1 MPVTVTPVSG
11 RHDLDAFIK
20 LPFRLYEDDP
30 NWVPP
35 LLYLERQR
43 FQPKTN
49 PFLQHA
55 DHQLFLARRDGKV
68 VGRISAQVDHE
79 HNRFHQDRTG
89 FFGFFES
96 EDEPETARALLDAA
110 EDWLRAR
117 DMDAVR
123 GPLSFSIN
131 QEVGLL
137 IDGFGMPPM
146 IMTPHARPYYGP
158 LIEKAGFH
166 KVKDLYAWRYDTE
179 TVPPK
184 ARRAVDELRQRPD
197 IKVRTGDIRRFD
209 EEIATI
215 LEVFNSTW
223 SGNWGFVPV
232 TPAEASHL
240 GQEIR
245 QIADTN
251 LVVIVEVQGETAG
264 VVLALPNINEAIHDL
279 NGHLFP
285 LGWAKLLWR
294 LKVSHLKTGRLMILG
309 VKKEFRTRRY
319 LALAY
324 LLCDEVYRRAR
335 DGGYRWAEF
344 SWTLE
349 DNNAV
354 NTIIRNVGCHIYK
367 TYRLYEKPLSP

>member
-43 FQPKTN
+43 FAPKTN

-197 IKVRTGDIRRFD
+197 ITVRTGDIRRLD

-223 SGNWGFVPV
+223 SDNWGFVPV

>member
-1 MPVTVTPVSG
+1 MV
-11 RHDLDAFIK
+11 
-20 LPFRLYEDDP
+20 
-30 NWVPP
+30 
-35 LLYLERQR
+35 
-43 FQPKTN
+43 
-49 PFLQHA
+49 
-55 DHQLFLARRDGKV
+55 
-68 VGRISAQVDHE
+68 
-79 HNRFHQDRTG
+79 
-89 FFGFFES
+89 
-96 EDEPETARALLDAA
+96 AA
-110 EDWLRAR
+110 
-117 DMDAVR
+117 R

-137 IDGFGMPPM
+137 IDGFDTPPM
-146 IMTPHARPYYGP
+146 IMTPHARPYYGR
-158 LIEKAGFH
+158 LIEGAGFD
-166 KVKDLYAWRYDTE
+166 KVKDLYAWRYDTA

-184 ARRAVDELRQRPD
+184 ARKAVDELRQRPD
-197 IKVRTGDIRRFD
+197 ITVRTADIRHFD

-232 TPAEASHL
+232 TPAEAHHL
-240 GQEIR
+240 GKEMR

-285 LGWAKLLWR
+285 FGWAKLLWR

-319 LALAY
+319 LALVY
-324 LLCDEVYRRAR
+324 LLCDEVYRHAR

-349 DNNAV
+349 DNGAV
-354 NTIIRNVGCHIYK
+354 NTIIRNIGCRLYK

>member
-11 RHDLDAFIK
+11 RHDLNAFIK

-117 DMDAVR
+117 DMEAVR

-158 LIEKAGFH
+158 LIEEAGFH

-197 IKVRTGDIRRFD
+197 ITIRTGDIRRFD

-223 SGNWGFVPV
+223 SDNWGFVPV

-240 GQEIR
+240 GQEMR

>member
-11 RHDLDAFIK
+11 RHDLNAFIK

-43 FQPKTN
+43 FAPKTN

-117 DMDAVR
+117 DMEAVR

-158 LIEKAGFH
+158 LIEEAGFH

-197 IKVRTGDIRRFD
+197 ITIRTGDIRHLD

-223 SGNWGFVPV
+223 SDNWGFVPV

-240 GQEIR
+240 GQEMR

>member
-117 DMDAVR
+117 DMEAVR

-158 LIEKAGFH
+158 LIEEAGFH

-197 IKVRTGDIRRFD
+197 ITIRTGDIRRFD

-223 SGNWGFVPV
+223 SDNWGFVPV

-251 LVVIVEVQGETAG
+251 LVIIVEVQGETAG

>member
-11 RHDLDAFIK
+11 RHDLNAFIK

-43 FQPKTN
+43 FAPKTN

-117 DMDAVR
+117 DMEAVR

-158 LIEKAGFH
+158 LIEEAGFH

-197 IKVRTGDIRRFD
+197 ITIRTGDIRRFD

-223 SGNWGFVPV
+223 SDNWGFVPV

-240 GQEIR
+240 GQEMR

-251 LVVIVEVQGETAG
+251 LVIIVEVQGETAG

>member
-197 IKVRTGDIRRFD
+197 ITVRTGDIRRFD

-223 SGNWGFVPV
+223 SDNWGFVPV

>member
-11 RHDLDAFIK
+11 RHDLNAFIK
-20 LPFRLYEDDP
+20 LPFRLYEDDA

-43 FQPKTN
+43 FAPKTN

-117 DMDAVR
+117 DMEAVR

-158 LIEKAGFH
+158 LIEGAGFH

-197 IKVRTGDIRRFD
+197 ITIRTGDIRHLD

-223 SGNWGFVPV
+223 SDNWGFVPV

>member
-11 RHDLDAFIK
+11 RHDLNAFIK

-43 FQPKTN
+43 FAPKTN

-117 DMDAVR
+117 DMEAVR

-158 LIEKAGFH
+158 LIEEAGFH

-197 IKVRTGDIRRFD
+197 ITIRTGDIRRFD

-223 SGNWGFVPV
+223 SDNWGFVPV

-251 LVVIVEVQGETAG
+251 LVIIVEVQGETAG

>member
-43 FQPKTN
+43 FAPKTN

-117 DMDAVR
+117 DMEAVR

-158 LIEKAGFH
+158 LIEEAGFH

-197 IKVRTGDIRRFD
+197 ITVRTGDIRRFD

-251 LVVIVEVQGETAG
+251 LVIIVEVQGETAG

>member
-11 RHDLDAFIK
+11 RRDLNAFIK

-43 FQPKTN
+43 FAPKTN

-117 DMDAVR
+117 DMEAVR

-158 LIEKAGFH
+158 LIEEAGFH

-197 IKVRTGDIRRFD
+197 ITIRTGDIRRFD

-223 SGNWGFVPV
+223 SDNWGFVPV

>member
-197 IKVRTGDIRRFD
+197 ITVRTGDIRRFD

-223 SGNWGFVPV
+223 SDNWGFVPV
-232 TPAEASHL
+232 TPAEAGHL
-240 GQEIR
+240 GQEMR

-251 LVVIVEVQGETAG
+251 LVIIVEVQGETAG

-309 VKKEFRTRRY
+309 VKKEFRTRRH

>member
-11 RHDLDAFIK
+11 RHDLNAFIK

-43 FQPKTN
+43 FAPKTN

-117 DMDAVR
+117 DMEAVR

-158 LIEKAGFH
+158 LIEEAGFH

-184 ARRAVDELRQRPD
+184 GRRQGDELRQRPD
-197 IKVRTGDIRRFD
+197 TTIRTGDIRRFD

-223 SGNWGFVPV
+223 SDNWGFVPV

-240 GQEIR
+240 GQEMR

>member
-1 MPVTVTPVSG
+1 MSVTVTPVSG
-11 RHDLDAFIK
+11 QHDLDAFIK
-20 LPFRLYEDDP
+20 LPFGLYQDDP

-35 LLYLERQR
+35 LIYLERHR
-43 FQPKTN
+43 FDPKTN

-55 DHQLFLARRDGKV
+55 DHQLFLAHRDGHL

-79 HNRFHQDRTG
+79 HNRFHQERTG

-96 EDEPETARALLDAA
+96 VDDSEVAQALFRTA
-110 EDWLRAR
+110 EGWLRDQGMEIA
-117 DMDAVR
+117 R

-137 IDGFGMPPM
+137 IEGFDTPPM
-146 IMTPHARPYYGP
+146 IMMPHSRPYYGR
-158 LIEKAGFH
+158 LIEGAGFG
-166 KVKDLYAWRYDTE
+166 KVKDLYAWRYYTE

-197 IKVRTGDIRRFD
+197 VTIRTGEIRRFD

-215 LEVFNSTW
+215 LDVFNSTW
-223 SGNWGFVPV
+223 SDNWGFVPV
-232 TPAEASHL
+232 TPAEAHRL
-240 GQEIR
+240 GEELR

-251 LVVIVEVQGETAG
+251 LVIIVEVGGRTAG
-264 VVLALPNINEAIHDL
+264 VVLAAPNLNEAIRDL
-279 NGHLFP
+279 NGRLFP
-285 LGWAKLLWR
+285 FGWAKLLWR
-294 LKVSHLKTGRLMILG
+294 LKVSRFKTGRLMILG
-309 VKKEFRTRRY
+309 VKREFRTRRY
-319 LALAY
+319 LAMAY

-335 DGGYRWAEF
+335 DGGYEWAEF

-354 NTIIRNVGCHIYK
+354 NTMIRNVGCHVYK
-367 TYRLYEKPLSP
+367 TYRIYEKPLSP

>member
-55 DHQLFLARRDGKV
+55 HHQLFLARRDGKV

-117 DMDAVR
+117 DMEAVR

-197 IKVRTGDIRRFD
+197 ITIRTGDIRRFD

-223 SGNWGFVPV
+223 SDNWGFVPV

-240 GQEIR
+240 GQEMR

-251 LVVIVEVQGETAG
+251 LVIIVEVQGETAG

-349 DNNAV
+349 DNRLINAMIK
-354 NTIIRNVGCHIYK
+354 NINGLHYK
-367 TYRLYEKPLSP
+367 TYRIYEKALR

>member
-11 RHDLDAFIK
+11 RHDLNAFIK

-117 DMDAVR
+117 DMEAVR

-158 LIEKAGFH
+158 LIEEAGFH

-197 IKVRTGDIRRFD
+197 ITIRTGDIRRFD

-223 SGNWGFVPV
+223 SDNWGFVPV

-251 LVVIVEVQGETAG
+251 LVIIVEVQGETAG
-264 VVLALPNINEAIHDL
+264 VVLALPNFNEAIHDL

>member
-43 FQPKTN
+43 FAPKTN

-117 DMDAVR
+117 DMEAVR

-158 LIEKAGFH
+158 LIEEAGFH

-197 IKVRTGDIRRFD
+197 ITIRTGDIRRFD

-223 SGNWGFVPV
+223 SDNWGFVPV

-240 GQEIR
+240 GQEMR

-251 LVVIVEVQGETAG
+251 LVIIVEVQGETAG